1 MANSKVEKAANGSGI
16 ARRFGLLALCFA
28 LVTGLLGGRP
38 AAAAAAGGRQ
48 SFFHS
53 VEVRS
58 ANIAP
63 FTKWRSAIAR
73 TAREVARE
81 HGRDCSSDGGA
92 GCRYRELDAFVETL
106 RNKSRRD
113 QLIAVNAYMNA
124 RPYVTDARNWGEN
137 DYWAT
142 PAEFLT
148 RSGDCE
154 DYAIAKFFALKRLG
168 WNADALRVAAV
179 KDLDRGAGHAVLIAF
194 DGDKSW
200 LLDNQIKQVVETGT
214 VRRYEPVYSINE
226 HAWWRHR
233 VVAPSPA
240 TGVATASGD

>member
-16 ARRFGLLALCFA
+16 ARRFGVLALCFA

-81 HGRDCSSDGGA
+81 QGRDCSSDGGA
-92 GCRYRELDAFVETL
+92 GCRYRELDAFLDTL
-106 RNKSRRD
+106 R
-113 QLIAVNAYMNA
+113 
-124 RPYVTDARNWGEN
+124 G
-137 DYWAT
+137 
-142 PAEFLT
+142 
-148 RSGDCE
+148 
-154 DYAIAKFFALKRLG
+154 
-168 WNADALRVAAV
+168 
-179 KDLDRGAGHAVLIAF
+179 
-194 DGDKSW
+194 
-200 LLDNQIKQVVETGT
+200 
-214 VRRYEPVYSINE
+214 
-226 HAWWRHR
+226 
-233 VVAPSPA
+233 
-240 TGVATASGD
+240 